1 MAFNYNPEVAVLME
15 KIGNNTKVLVI
26 TIGIFVLIIAAFLG
40 IFWLFYRLLYGI
52 LLRRL
57 YANYS
62 ELKKI
67 DL

>member
-1 MAFNYNPEVAVLME
+1 MD
-15 KIGNNTKVLVI
+15 KIGNNTKVMVI
-26 TIGIFVLIIAAFLG
+26 TIGVFILIIAAFLG

-52 LLRRL
+52 LLRKL

>member
-1 MAFNYNPEVAVLME
+1 MIITFGILGLIVVA
-15 KIGNNTKVLVI
+15 
-26 TIGIFVLIIAAFLG
+26 IFG

-52 LLRRL
+52 LLRKL
-57 YANYS
+57 YNNYK